1 MSEEGA
7 LEKSGAELFK
17 ELLRVY
23 PVAEVDDYFKHG
35 QWKDEVMK
43 VDLMLIEQH
52 RKEAGAPDPV
62 PLDEV
67 VLPVMPKVA
76 AAGAWQMGA
85 AVPGTVRPVMAGGV
99 TLPNTIRP
107 TGAVVTPA
115 AAAATGAAAV
125 AAGGPIAELRLIALF
140 VAKWKLD
147 PTKTKMM
154 LAKMTPQKRRYVIQN
169 FKSTPASPDATSELE
184 QFIAQCEKTNAW
196 DTPATPGAV
205 GGPVQPGALG
215 VGVKRTLTPMNPTVL
230 DPSKRPRITVP
241 TVQPKAGTVVTP
253 AQAMAA
259 RMGGGAVRP
268 PGTVRPPN
276 MMAGARPAM
285 GLRPQAW
292 RGW

>member
-1 MSEEGA
+1 
-7 LEKSGAELFK
+7 
-17 ELLRVY
+17 
-23 PVAEVDDYFKHG
+23 
-35 QWKDEVMK
+35 
-43 VDLMLIEQH
+43 MLIEQH

-62 PLDEV
+62 PLEEV

-76 AAGAWQMGA
+76 TAGAWQMGA
-85 AVPGTVRPVMAGGV
+85 AVPGTVRPAGGV
-99 TLPNTIRP
+99 VLPNTVRP
-107 TGAVVTPA
+107 AGTVVTPA
-115 AAAATGAAAV
+115 GAAATGAAAV

-169 FKSTPASPDATSELE
+169 FKSTPGSADATTELE

-196 DTPATPGAV
+196 DTPVTPGAV

-215 VGVKRTLTPMNPTVL
+215 VKRPLTPMNPTVL
-230 DPSKRPRITVP
+230 DPSKRPRITMP
-241 TVQPKAGTVVTP
+241 PTTVQPKAGAVVMP

-268 PGTVRPPN
+268 PNTVRPPN
-276 MMAGARPAM
+276 MMAGKGAPMGMRPQ
-285 GLRPQAW
+285 QAW

>member
-1 MSEEGA
+1 MGSEEGA

-43 VDLMLIEQH
+43 VDLQLVEQH

-62 PLDEV
+62 PLEEV
-67 VLPVMPKVA
+67 QLPVMPKALA
-76 AAGAWQMGA
+76 APAWQMGA
-85 AVPGTVRPVMAGGV
+85 PGMVPGAVRPPMGGV
-99 TLPNTIRP
+99 TLP
-107 TGAVVTPA
+107 GAVRPAGTVVAPGGA
-115 AAAATGAAAV
+115 AAAGAAAA

-169 FKSTPASPDATSELE
+169 FKSTPGAADATTELE
-184 QFIAQCEKTNAW
+184 QFIAQCEKTGAW
-196 DTPATPGAV
+196 EGTAAAGPVTPGA
-205 GGPVQPGALG
+205 LT
-215 VGVKRTLTPMNPTVL
+215 GVKRPMMTPTVL
-230 DPSKRPRITVP
+230 DPSKRPHIM
-241 TVQPKAGTVVTP
+241 TVQPKAGAVVMP
-253 AQAMAA
+253 NQAWAGA
-259 RMGGGAVRP
+259 GGKGM

-276 MMAGARPAM
+276 MMGAKGAM
-285 GLRPQAW
+285 GMRPPQQQW
-292 RGW
+292 QGKGW